1 MPPLFCF
8 CNITTLPKHAYKQR
22 VFAQTP
28 NQSLVVRAWRCY
40 VSTLRIDD
48 MIPDARR
55 WNRKK
60 DERVGKMNLTA
71 ISGIQTD
78 KSRVLFVRRDCMPN
92 KGPDVFFIPLHL
104 EFTWFQIT
112 KPSRVS
118 STVPL
123 LPAPTRSQLECHSSY
138 PHAWTTRGRTASLE
152 QRTFDPLAWQWRCM

>member
-1 MPPLFCF
+1 MPPLQY
-8 CNITTLPKHAYKQR
+8 NPHYLSTLTNNGYLPR
-22 VFAQTP
+22 L
-28 NQSLVVRAWRCY
+28 QSLVVRAWRCH

-55 WNRKK
+55 WKRKK

-78 KSRVLFVRRDCMPN
+78 KSRGRDCMPN